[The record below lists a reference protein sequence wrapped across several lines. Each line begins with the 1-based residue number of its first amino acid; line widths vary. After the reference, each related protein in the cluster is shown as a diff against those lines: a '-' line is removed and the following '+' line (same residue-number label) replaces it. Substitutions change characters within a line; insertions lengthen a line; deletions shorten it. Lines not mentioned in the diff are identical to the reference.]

1 LKTNA
6 RLFWLLAVFYL
17 LDDAGYVIWNQVSYG
32 RVEPIGTAAIAM
44 LVFLAGFIAFY
55 LGNTAKNQGT
65 VPEDRLDAQVE
76 DGDFE
81 QGHYSPYSWWPFF
94 LGIGC
99 ALAFTSLAVGW
110 WLFFIAF
117 PIAIISLVRFV
128 YEYYSGANAH

>member
-1 LKTNA
+1 VRSNA
-6 RLFWLLAVFYL
+6 RLFWLLAVFYV
-17 LDDAGYVIWNQVSYG
+17 LDDIGYTVWNYVSYG
-32 RVEPIGTAAIAM
+32 KWEIIGTAAIGM
-44 LVFLAGFIAFY
+44 LVALSCFIAYY
-55 LGNTAKNQGT
+55 LGSAAKNQGA
-65 VPEDRLDAQVE
+65 VPEDRLDAEVE

-81 QGHYSPYSWWPFF
+81 QGHFSPWSWWPFF

-99 ALAFTSLAVGW
+99 ALAFASLAIGW